1 MSEAKR
7 PGVMAHMI
15 PWYPDAERSF
25 EVAKA
30 LLDAGVDFLEVQF
43 PYSDPT
49 ADGPAI
55 QKACSDA
62 LDAGFKVDAGFE
74 FLERVRAHRDV
85 PIFLMSYAGIVYRKG
100 VTEFVRRAADHGVT
114 GLIVPDLPPGSDEG
128 LYEAAAARGL
138 HAVPVLVVT
147 ARQSRI
153 DAVAAVKPA
162 YLYAALRA
170 GITGERTAIGGD
182 NLAFLDALAPMG
194 AHIMAGFGVQSREQI
209 EALRG
214 HVDSVVVG
222 SAFVRAVDECGSGSV
237 YQAVYD
243 LAADLTGRAE

>member
-1 MSEAKR
+1 
-7 PGVMAHMI
+7 MAHMI

-62 LDAGFKVDAGFE
+62 LEGGFKVEAGFA
-74 FLERVRAHRDV
+74 FLDRVRAYRDV
-85 PIFLMSYAGIVYRKG
+85 PIFLMSYAGIVFRKG
-100 VTEFVRRAADHGVT
+100 VTEFVQRAADHGVSA
-114 GLIVPDLPPGSDEG
+114 LIVPDLPPGSDEG
-128 LYEAAAARGL
+128 LYEAATTRGL

-147 ARQSRI
+147 ARKSRI
-153 DAVAAVKPA
+153 DAVAALKPA

-170 GITGERTAIGGD
+170 GITGERTAIGSE
-182 NLAFLDALAPMG
+182 NLAFLDALSPIG
-194 AHIMAGFGVQSREQI
+194 AHIMAGFGVQSSEQI

-222 SAFVRAVDECGSGSV
+222 SAFVRAVDGCGSGSV

-243 LAADLTGRAE
+243 LAADLTGHAH